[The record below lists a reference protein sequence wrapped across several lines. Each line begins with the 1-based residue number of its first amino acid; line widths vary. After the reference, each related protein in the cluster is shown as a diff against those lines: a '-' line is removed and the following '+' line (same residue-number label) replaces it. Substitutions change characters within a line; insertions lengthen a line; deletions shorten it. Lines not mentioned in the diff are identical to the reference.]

1 MRNYAQEAVI
11 EYSATKRNNAIYLAW
26 RP

>member
-11 EYSATKRNNAIYLAW
+11 EYNATKRNNAI
-26 RP
+26 